1 MRPVDLIRGKR
12 DGAALSREEIEF
24 FVAGVASG
32 AWPDYQVA
40 ALLMAIVLRGMSD
53 DETAWLTD
61 AMVRSGVRLDLS
73 AIPGPKV
80 DKHSTGG
87 VGDKTSIVLAPLVA
101 ACGALVPMMSGR
113 ALGHTGGTLDKLEAI
128 PGFRTSLTLDEMRR
142 ALETVGC
149 GLMGQTAEIVPADK
163 RLYAMRDVTATVE
176 SIPLI
181 TASIMSKK
189 IAEGIG
195 GLVLDVKT
203 GTGAFMKTEAD
214 ARRLAESLVATGRR
228 AGLRAEAL
236 ITAMDAPLG
245 RAVGNALEIVECVET
260 LKGRG
265 PTDLEELSVLLA
277 ARMLV
282 AGGAEVSQHFALERV
297 REALESGAGLEKL
310 RAIIE
315 FQGGDPGI
323 VDDYTRLPAA
333 PGRHLVRAPRQGYV
347 RRLEAELVGR
357 ATIALGAGRSR
368 VDDAIDPAVGALV
381 LRKPGDAVA
390 AGEPVVELHY
400 RRAADVGAAEDF
412 VLRALEIADQPP
424 AIRPLVVDTVS

>member
-1 MRPVDLIRGKR
+1 MRPVDLIRAKR

-24 FVAGVASG
+24 FVAGVADG
-32 AWPDYQVA
+32 AWPDYQIS
-40 ALLMAIVLRGMSD
+40 ALLMAVVLRGMTD
-53 DETAWLTD
+53 EETACLTD
-61 AMVRSGVRLDLS
+61 AMVRSGVRFDLS
-73 AIPGPKV
+73 DIPGPKV

-87 VGDKTSIVLAPLVA
+87 VGDKTSIILAPLVA

-128 PGFRTSLTLDEMRR
+128 PGFRTTLTLAEMRR

-163 RLYAMRDVTATVE
+163 RLYAIRDVTATVE

-189 IAEGIG
+189 IAEGIS

-203 GTGAFMKTEAD
+203 GTGAFMKSEPE

-228 AGLRAEAL
+228 AGLRVEAL

-245 RAVGNALEIVECVET
+245 RAVGNGLEIVECIET

-265 PTDLEELSVLLA
+265 PADLEELSVLLA

-297 REALESGAGLEKL
+297 REALESGEGLEKL
-310 RAIIE
+310 RAAIE
-315 FQGGDPGI
+315 FQGGDPRVI
-323 VDDYTRLPAA
+323 DDYARLPSS
-333 PGRHLVRAPRQGYV
+333 PGRHLVRAPRAGHLT
-347 RRLEAELVGR
+347 RLEAGLVGR
-357 ATIALGAGRSR
+357 ATIVLGAGRSR
-368 VDDAIDPAVGALV
+368 VGDAIDPSVGARL
-381 LRKPGDAVA
+381 LKTPGEAVE

-400 RRAADVGAAEDF
+400 RRAADVAVAEDLI
-412 VLRALEIADQPP
+412 LRALEIADEPP
-424 AIRPLVVDTVS
+424 AIQPLVRDTVH